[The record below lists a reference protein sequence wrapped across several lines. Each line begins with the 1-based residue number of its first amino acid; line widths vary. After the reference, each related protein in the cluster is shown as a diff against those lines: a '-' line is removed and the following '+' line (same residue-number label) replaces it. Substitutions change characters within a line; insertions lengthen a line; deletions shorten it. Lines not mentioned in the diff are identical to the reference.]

1 MPLSSRTRFFSCFIL
16 VEILRKVNARSSAPV
31 VVVVVGA
38 VTSATASSAPLHGE
52 SQRVDDVMTAGAVV
66 TGLSRHTAVEMRS
79 NAAAAATS
87 TQCTVV

>member
-16 VEILRKVNARSSAPV
+16 VEILRKVNARSSAP

-66 TGLSRHTAVEMRS
+66 TGLSRHTTVEMRS